1 MNKTYIRFIVFSL
14 FFSQTLFAQQEQTLT
29 FATDLWQSNLT
40 NPAFVP
46 SGKKIS
52 VSLPSLYF
60 NANSPLSI
68 QDIIVQKNGKNIIAP
83 FYGQWLD
90 KLQETNYY
98 FGDMQALTAA
108 ISIPINENWQV
119 SGHHL
124 LSSSQNFTVPRD
136 AATLAVRGNGQFVG
150 TAAEFGTKI
159 SANLRSEFGLTL
171 TYHDELFSAG
181 ARIKSQ
187 NGILG
192 VFSHGNKLRLV
203 TDTSFYAMRFT
214 SDYDLTV
221 FQPAQ
226 GQFLSSALLNNGGV
240 SADFGFKLN
249 LGKLKLS
256 LSVLDAAG
264 SVHWKKGG
272 TTYSTQGD
280 IEFRGF
286 NKIDAENNTFK
297 RVMDTIKTA
306 LNIQTI
312 NGGIVTQ
319 NLPLRMYIGANYE
332 ITNNFRIG
340 GVFYRESL
348 NDETKYGAMANVTLN
363 YFDWLRF
370 GMSLGLRNESKA
382 NLGFHATTTL
392 FKTAQLFFVTDNILV
407 YGLPFDTKTFNGR
420 IGCNLLFGK
429 DPEEKLTKKI
439 KSNKMSKRYGTIW

>member
-214 SDYDLTV
+214 
-221 FQPAQ
+221 
-226 GQFLSSALLNNGGV
+226 
-240 SADFGFKLN
+240 
-249 LGKLKLS
+249 
-256 LSVLDAAG
+256 
-264 SVHWKKGG
+264 
-272 TTYSTQGD
+272 
-280 IEFRGF
+280 
-286 NKIDAENNTFK
+286 
-297 RVMDTIKTA
+297 
-306 LNIQTI
+306 
-312 NGGIVTQ
+312 
-319 NLPLRMYIGANYE
+319 
-332 ITNNFRIG
+332 
-340 GVFYRESL
+340 
-348 NDETKYGAMANVTLN
+348 ET
-363 YFDWLRF
+363 
-370 GMSLGLRNESKA
+370 
-382 NLGFHATTTL
+382 
-392 FKTAQLFFVTDNILV
+392 
-407 YGLPFDTKTFNGR
+407 
-420 IGCNLLFGK
+420 FGK
-429 DPEEKLTKKI
+429 MSTKAK
-439 KSNKMSKRYGTIW
+439 NWR